1 MVIRGAATRMS
12 DRLKLDRY
20 DLAILQK
27 LQQEGRITKVALAE
41 AVNLSSSPCWERLR
55 RLEDAGYITGYHA
68 NLDLRRLATIAE
80 VIVEVTLTNHKATDF
95 RRFETAIQ
103 DVPEIVECSAI
114 GGGIDYVMKL
124 IVRDVDAYQRL
135 MDRLLD
141 DGIGIDR
148 YFGYIVTKPVKSATP
163 ALDDLINPE

>member
-1 MVIRGAATRMS
+1 MWDTTARMS
-12 DRLKLDRY
+12 DKLKLDRY

-27 LQQEGRITKVALAE
+27 LQQGGRITKVALAE

-55 RLEDAGYITGYHA
+55 RLEDAGYITGYQA
-68 NLDLRRLATIAE
+68 SIDLRRLTRVAE

-114 GGGIDYVMKL
+114 GGGIDYVMRL

-148 YFGYIVTKPVKSATP
+148 YFGYIVTKPVKSAP
-163 ALDDLINPE
+163 PVLGNLINTE